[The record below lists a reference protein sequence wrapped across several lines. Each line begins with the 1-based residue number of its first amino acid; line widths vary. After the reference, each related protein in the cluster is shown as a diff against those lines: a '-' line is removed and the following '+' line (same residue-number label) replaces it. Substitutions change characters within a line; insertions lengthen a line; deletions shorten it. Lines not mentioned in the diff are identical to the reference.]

1 MLNGAPPSA
10 KESKMR
16 KTIPILALLLILGLA
31 LIQVGCSKD
40 EDDPVNPPAACEIT
54 VTTPLAGESIFT
66 GTQISINW
74 NKNTRG
80 NVMVQLFKGAG
91 LAGMISP
98 STLNDG
104 FYPWLVSTTFDQGTG
119 DDYSVKVT
127 HLDDSSCFGQSGLF
141 ELKDCSN
148 CSIQFPWTPPD
159 TIPDL
164 LAGGDFEI
172 LWDSEFTSG
181 SVDLELWYEPFSQ
194 IGSLVGTIAEG
205 LDDTGSYIWVVDSF
219 HQGTD
224 EGYRFKIWD
233 VDCDDCRDTSIP
245 FMMTDEDN
253 CSIEVLGINP
263 GTTYRQG
270 EFLTLSFVFE
280 NSSGVVDLKLYSGN
294 DPVIGGVIVENFD
307 TENGTL
313 SYDWEVTDFG
323 HTGQSFTNFKIR
335 AWDSHDEYCVGVSS
349 GVFTIQQ

>member
-1 MLNGAPPSA
+1 
-10 KESKMR
+10 MR
-16 KTIPILALLLILGLA
+16 KTIPILALLLVLGLTMV
-31 LIQVGCSKD
+31 QVGCSKD
-40 EDDPVNPPAACEIT
+40 EDDPGTPPLPCLIT
-54 VTTPLAGESIFT
+54 VTTPPAGESIFT
-66 GTQISINW
+66 GTQVSINW
-74 NKNTRG
+74 NKNTVG

-104 FYPWLVSTTFDQGTG
+104 FYPWLATTFDLGTG
-119 DDYSVKVT
+119 ADYSIKVI

-141 ELKDCSN
+141 ELNDCSN

-164 LAGGDFEI
+164 LAGQDFEI
-172 LWDSEFTSG
+172 LWDNEFTSG
-181 SVDLELWYEPFSQ
+181 SVDLDLWYEPFSQ
-194 IGSLVGTIAEG
+194 IGNLVGIIAEG
-205 LDDTGSYIWVVDSF
+205 LDNTGSYIWVVDSF

-224 EGYRFKIWD
+224 EGYRFKIRD

-253 CSIEVLGINP
+253 CSIEVLGINQ

-270 EFLTLSFVFE
+270 VILPISFTFE

-294 DPVIGGVIVENFD
+294 EPVTGGVIVVNFD

-313 SYDWEVTDFG
+313 SYNWEVTDFG

-335 AWDSHDEYCVGVSS
+335 AWDSDDEYCMGVSS
-349 GVFTIQQ
+349 VFSIEQ